1 MQWKKFRFLA
11 KAVIFSQ
18 NNALWSL
25 KGTVKLIQLVKIA
38 HSFSVCV
45 KSAPLFHFKLAYV
58 VLHMAVKEFIEIRI
72 QQSRNRSFYQSLLI
86 ESFWLTLKFH
96 SFNPSNINVLKW
108 VAREGKLQ
116 EQNQKPVVR
125 RRLF

>member
-1 MQWKKFRFLA
+1 M
-11 KAVIFSQ
+11 IFSQ

-25 KGTVKLIQLVKIA
+25 KGTVKLIQLVKVA
-38 HSFSVCV
+38 HSFKQSTSV
-45 KSAPLFHFKLAYV
+45 KSVPLFHFKLAHV
-58 VLHMAVKEFIEIRI
+58 VLHMTVKEFFEIRL

-86 ESFWLTLKFH
+86 ESFWLSLKFH